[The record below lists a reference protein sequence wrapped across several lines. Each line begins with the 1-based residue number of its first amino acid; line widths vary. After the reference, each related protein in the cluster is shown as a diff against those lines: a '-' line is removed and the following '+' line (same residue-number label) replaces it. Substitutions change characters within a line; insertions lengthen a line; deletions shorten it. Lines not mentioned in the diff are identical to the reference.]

1 MDRMKFYSE
10 DEALNQVLGEKGTPA
25 RDKYEEDMSAFLV
38 GETIRK
44 ARQSKNMTQE
54 ELYNGYLWV
63 YEQVYSFK
71 NILRRMPRSLKQ
83 VPAYLMFNF
92 FYRKWGRF
100 TDWLCKKITYEGIG
114 YWGERLSKYI

>member
-1 MDRMKFYSE
+1 M
-10 DEALNQVLGEKGTPA
+10 LNLKGLREGKENLKTRICEPH
-25 RDKYEEDMSAFLV
+25 
-38 GETIRK
+38 
-44 ARQSKNMTQE
+44 
-54 ELYNGYLWV
+54 YLWV

-71 NILRRMPRSLKQ
+71 NILRRIPRSLKQ

-100 TDWLCKKITYEGIG
+100 TDWLCKKITYERIG